1 LGILDRSYTRR
12 ENKVMGRTSH
22 ITTLS
27 SSRPYDTSRG
37 IYIKSERSIR
47 RGFCVYNQESMS
59 YLRFRIFLREE
70 PVRLT
75 LHLLVDEHV
84 SFRSLDVGVRN
95 ALDVV
100 VGAEKPPGAVDLG
113 GAGGRAFP
121 EGDEVASRVV
131 HAQVR
136 DYRHQVV
143 NVVPGGEV
151 SILGVAQDG
160 RSGNAAPWKR

>member
-1 LGILDRSYTRR
+1 
-12 ENKVMGRTSH
+12 MGRTSH

-59 YLRFRIFLREE
+59 YLRIRIDLYSREE
-70 PVRLT
+70 PVRPS

-84 SFRSLDVGVRN
+84 SLGALDVGVRN

-100 VGAEKPPGAVDLG
+100 VGAEEPPGAVDLG

-160 RSGNAAPWKR
+160 RGGHAAPGRGKIVKTLF